1 MVQRKYYDYAKDAY
15 FTTERNTKYDINKIR
30 NNSVKPNTQ
39 IKRKDQVINNPKAKR
54 KQILANKFLVGLI
67 SGIIVS
73 TSLGVGF
80 NVAKDAYTD
89 SILNY
94 KAGAHFAQYHY
105 STYSKEGYTMYNDD
119 YTAKYVFTQTDYDP
133 DTALY
138 YIYDSYEYYPQRHMN
153 EVIKNLSRMDSKN
166 ELGYKNIKSFEDY
179 YKSLGYETEQDYRK
193 EYSKV
198 ALNDIKKR
206 AQINQENDAFPFSY
220 DYESDSYGIKTVQTK
235 KGR

>member
-1 MVQRKYYDYAKDAY
+1 MAQRKYYDYERDAY
-15 FTTERNTKYDINKIR
+15 FTTERITKYDINKIR
-30 NNSVKPNTQ
+30 KNSVKPNIQT
-39 IKRKDQVINNPKAKR
+39 KRKDQIINSPKAKR
-54 KQILANKFLVGLI
+54 KQLLTNKFLAGLI
-67 SGIIVS
+67 SGLIVT
-73 TSLGVGF
+73 TSLGVGL
-80 NVAKDAYTD
+80 NAAKDAFAD
-89 SILNY
+89 SILSY

-138 YIYDSYEYYPQRHMN
+138 YIYDSYDYYPQSHMN
-153 EVIKNLSRMDSKN
+153 EVIRSLSRMDSNN

-193 EYSKV
+193 EYSKI
-198 ALNDIKKR
+198 ALDDIKKR
-206 AQINQENDAFPFSY
+206 AQINQENDSFPFSY
-220 DYESDSYGIKTVQTK
+220 DYESNTYGMKTVQAK